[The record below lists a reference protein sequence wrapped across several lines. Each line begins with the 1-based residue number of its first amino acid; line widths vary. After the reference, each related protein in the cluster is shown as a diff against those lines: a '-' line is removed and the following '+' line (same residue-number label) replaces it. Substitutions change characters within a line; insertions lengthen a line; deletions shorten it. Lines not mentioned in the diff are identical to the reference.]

1 MKLKSIFAVLM
12 LSALPAYCSEA
23 DHYTVPESEIAD
35 ITAELNA
42 HAVRLTTGAL
52 DRLNAAGG
60 CGGDPSFF
68 GGTDEEKLY
77 DGLKSVFNIHGKSSL
92 VDDILDGRMARTVIP
107 LKTSVYRD
115 WDITSG
121 IFLARSQLT
130 LAPNIKVGGLV
141 IGVDKFEHMFGY
153 GRRYFTRHYLKGM
166 EMEKVLSLGAA
177 AEKIYL
183 GGNVMATG
191 VFSYSDLS
199 ANFNGMRFW
208 NHLLQKRDDI
218 LGKEYNLGPYI
229 VCDAGRWKMN
239 PEKPMDLSRYIDR
252 TMQENYNCS
261 KFATE
266 SGLAKFTGRLKESGL
281 KSGNPAA
288 FACPVSRGTL
298 EQAAAK
304 YEVPIGET
312 TIGHWTINRDG
323 SGLVSYTDEF

>member
-1 MKLKSIFAVLM
+1 MKFKAIFTSLI

-23 DHYTVPESEIAD
+23 DHYTVPAAEITD
-35 ITAELNA
+35 ITVELND
-42 HAVRLTTGAL
+42 HANRLLAGEL
-52 DRLNAAGG
+52 ERLNAAGG
-60 CGGDPSFF
+60 CGGEERLF
-68 GGTDEEKLY
+68 GGTDEERLY
-77 DGLKSVFNIHGKSSL
+77 DGLRRLFNIHGKSVL
-92 VDDILDGRMARTVIP
+92 VDDILDGRMPRTVIP
-107 LKTSVYRD
+107 LKDSVYRD

-141 IGVDKFEHMFGY
+141 IGVDKLEHMFGY
-153 GRRYFTRHYLKGM
+153 GHRYFTRHYLEGM
-166 EMEKVLSLGAA
+166 EMERVLWLGAA

-208 NHLLQKRDDI
+208 NHLLQRRDDI
-218 LGKEYNLGPYI
+218 LGEEYNLGPYV
-229 VCDAGRWKMN
+229 VCESGLWKQA
-239 PEKPMDLSRYIDR
+239 KSMDLSKYVDR
-252 TMQENYNCS
+252 TMQEDHNCS

-266 SGLAKFTGRLKESGL
+266 SGLGKFTGRLEESGL

-288 FACPVSRGTL
+288 FACPVSRAAL
-298 EQAAAK
+298 DRDAAK

-312 TIGHWTINRDG
+312 TIGHWTINLEG
-323 SGLVSYTDEF
+323 SGLVSYTEEF

>member
-1 MKLKSIFAVLM
+1 MKLKALFAAIIF
-12 LSALPAYCSEA
+12 SAAPAWSSEA
-23 DHYTVPESEIAD
+23 DHYTVPDSEITD
-35 ITAELNA
+35 ITEELNA

-52 DRLNAAGG
+52 ERLNAAGG
-60 CGGDPSFF
+60 CGGAPDLF
-68 GGTDEEKLY
+68 GRSDEERLY
-77 DGLKSVFNIHGKSSL
+77 DGLKGVFNIHGRSSL
-92 VDDILDGRMARTVIP
+92 VDDVLDGRMARTVIP
-107 LKTSVYRD
+107 LKDSVYRD

-141 IGVDKFEHMFGY
+141 IGVDKLEHMFGY

-166 EMEKVLSLGAA
+166 EMEKVLALGAA

-218 LGKEYNLGPYI
+218 LGKEYNRGPYI
-229 VCDAGRWKMN
+229 VCDAGLWKLN
-239 PEKPMDLSRYIDR
+239 PEKPMDLSVYLDR
-252 TMQENYNCS
+252 TVQENYNCS

-266 SGLAKFTGRLKESGL
+266 SGLAKFTSRLGEYGL
-281 KSGNPAA
+281 RAGDPAA
-288 FACPVSRGTL
+288 FSCPVSRAAL
-298 EQAAAK
+298 ERDAAK
-304 YEVPIGET
+304 YEVPIGKT

-323 SGLVSYTDEF
+323 SATVSYTDEF